1 MNPIKSILAEE
12 AMRLEELCKKYR
24 EEIARLPGGS
34 ISIKKRGNNEYLYLA
49 GRARGKVRFRYIG
62 KADSPEANEIRAE
75 VEKRKKYQ
83 KLLRQA
89 RQNLKELKRVIR

>member
-1 MNPIKSILAEE
+1 MNSIKSILAEE

-24 EEIARLPGGS
+24 EEIGRLPRGS
-34 ISIKKRGNNEYLYLA
+34 IAIKKRGNNEYLYLA
-49 GRARGKVRFRYIG
+49 GRERGKVRFRYIG
-62 KADSPEANEIRAE
+62 KADFPEAKEIKAG
-75 VEKRKKYQ
+75 VEKRQKYQ